1 MRNNYIA
8 VTALISALILIA
20 AVVIFRYSAKSLTA
34 SSSSSAAT
42 LKLNARAE
50 AIKALEVRAAKS
62 DPTAQLAL
70 AKLLLDGTDTP
81 PNYKRA
87 RGLLLSA
94 SKQLPEAIVGLEVLQ
109 SWGFIKDKSLPNA
122 ETLSAQALATQD
134 VFAIEYLSTWST
146 FKEPDPPDW
155 VIKLASSGNPY
166 GEAKLAS
173 YYGRMSQV
181 ADECQASQDLAKK
194 EKLAG
199 YNFPSPMKCSPVPK
213 VLDSRE
219 LAKKYASAIVDAKE
233 VEAGK
238 IRYWTALGRRMVASQ
253 HYKSVAGAP
262 GEPPLFQMY
271 FDNVDDKVD
280 PYSSVIAYGLSLV
293 GEMLEKGNVGYD
305 DPALSAQFFTRA
317 AELGDAE
324 AQDRLGDL
332 YKAGSQQTLKDF
344 DMAAR
349 YFAQSAQQANE
360 YGMMS
365 LGLAFIRGQGV
376 EQNKVQ
382 AYFWLSLSNLGS
394 GSVSTGIGLAQLQV
408 LQRTPGYE
416 SYGDEML
423 DHRTVRDELAQ
434 TMTPQEI
441 AEGQRLAREWLPSY
455 QVGPPPSIAS
465 INAGTVGS
473 APKEVAAP
481 SEKLIAMQK
490 DGGGYVV
497 PVLIDNTITLNFVV
511 DSGASD
517 VTIPSDVVTTLMRT
531 GALKQS
537 DFLDTQTYV
546 LADGSKVPSRTFRIQ
561 SLKIGDTVVE
571 NVIGSVAPAQGSLLL
586 GQSFLGHFKSW
597 SIDNTKHA
605 LVLE

>member
-20 AVVIFRYSAKSLTA
+20 AVVIFRYSEKSPAA
-34 SSSSSAAT
+34 SSSSNAAA

-50 AIKALEVRAAKS
+50 TIKTLEGKAAKS
-62 DPTAQLAL
+62 DASAQLAL

-81 PNYKRA
+81 PNYMRA

-109 SWGFIKDKSLPNA
+109 SRTVSNDKSLPDA
-122 ETLSAQALATQD
+122 KTLSAQALATQD
-134 VFAIEYLSTWST
+134 AFAIEYLNYWS
-146 FKEPDPPDW
+146 PISSDPPDW
-155 VIKLASSGNPY
+155 VTTLASSGNAW
-166 GEAKLAS
+166 GEAKMAS
-173 YYGRMSQV
+173 YYGWMSGQ
-181 ADECQASQDLAKK
+181 ADRCQGLIDSEKM

-199 YNFPSPMKCSPVPK
+199 YNIPTLPKCSPVPK
-213 VLDSRE
+213 VSNSRE
-219 LAKKYASAIVDAKE
+219 LSKQYASAIVDAKE
-233 VEAGK
+233 FEADK
-238 IRYWTALGRRMVASQ
+238 IRYWTSLQRRIGASIPAT
-253 HYKSVAGAP
+253 KFTVP
-262 GEPPLFQMY
+262 GEPPLIQMY
-271 FDNVDDKVD
+271 SDNVGDKVD
-280 PYSSVIAYGLSLV
+280 PYSSVISDGLGVV
-293 GEMLEKGNVGYD
+293 GAMLEKGKVGYD
-305 DPALSAQFFTRA
+305 DPSLSVHFLTRA

-332 YKAGSQQTLKDF
+332 YEAGSQQTLKDF

-349 YFAQSAQQANE
+349 YFAQSAQQAND

-382 AYFWLSLSNLGS
+382 AYFWLSLSNLRK
-394 GSVSTGIGLAQLQV
+394 SVSTGIGLARLQL

-416 SYGDEML
+416 SYGDDML
-423 DHRTVRDELAQ
+423 DRSTVRDELAQ

-441 AEGQRLAREWLPSY
+441 AEAQRLARDWLPSY
-455 QVGPPPSIAS
+455 QVGAPPSIAS
-465 INAGTVGS
+465 INAGTIGVQPN
-473 APKEVAAP
+473 AVAAH

-546 LADGSKVPSRTFRIQ
+546 LADRSKVPSRTFRIQ